1 MEKYRISSPGGDCI
15 DVKRWRQL
23 DSLLLDDPCE
33 ALPSQVQ
40 RTSTGRPWKGLKVWH
55 QVGGLG
61 DLYVPPARTHC
72 IVMRRSTPTELLQ
85 RQGTVT
91 GTARVRPGD
100 AIIVPAEIP
109 TFWRSSASRDYIHID
124 LDPSWLRQAAGRDI
138 RLGSCFGKS
147 DPVLAAFAHVLLASL
162 DTDTSLVPAFADT
175 VSMGIALHLV
185 ENYEKAGAVAR
196 NMPMLSRREMRVVV
210 DAVASDLEADWS
222 VAELAALLELSPFHF
237 SRAFKRSFGTTPH
250 AYVTAQR
257 MERAASLT
265 KGTSTPFSE
274 IAAETGYSSPAHFS
288 QSFRRYWG
296 VTPMAYRK
304 VC

>member
-1 MEKYRISSPGGDCI
+1 MDKYRVSSPGGDSI

-33 ALPSQVQ
+33 ALPAQVQ
-40 RTSTGRPWKGLKVWH
+40 RTSKGRPWKGLKVWH
-55 QVGGLG
+55 QIWGLG

-72 IVMRRSTPTELLQ
+72 IVLRRSTPTELLQ

-91 GTARVRPGD
+91 DTARVKPGD
-100 AIIVPAEIP
+100 AIIVPAETP
-109 TFWRSSASRDYIHID
+109 SFWRSSASRDYVHMD
-124 LDPSWLRQAAGRDI
+124 LDPSWLRQAAGHDV
-138 RLGSCFGKS
+138 RLQSCFGKS
-147 DPVLAAFAHVLLASL
+147 DPVLAGFGHVLLASL
-162 DTDTSLVPAFADT
+162 DSDTSLLPAFADT
-175 VSMGIALHLV
+175 VAMGIALHLV
-185 ENYEKAGAVAR
+185 ENYAKADTIHR
-196 NMPMLSRREMRVVV
+196 NLPMLSRREMRVVV
-210 DAVASDLEADWS
+210 EAVASDLKADWS

-265 KGTSTPFSE
+265 RKTNTSFSE

-304 VC
+304 GC

>member
-1 MEKYRISSPGGDCI
+1 MDKHRVSSSGGDSI

-40 RTSTGRPWKGLKVWH
+40 RTSAGRPWKGLKVWH

-72 IVMRRSTPTELLQ
+72 IVMRRSMPTELLQ

-91 GTARVRPGD
+91 GTARVKPGD
-100 AIIVPAEIP
+100 AIIVPAEVP
-109 TFWRSSASRDYIHID
+109 SFWRSSASRDYVHID
-124 LDPSWLRQAAGRDI
+124 LDPSWLRQAAGHNVC
-138 RLGSCFGKS
+138 LGSCFGKS

-175 VSMGIALHLV
+175 VSMGIALHLIQ
-185 ENYEKAGAVAR
+185 NYAKADTASR
-196 NMPMLSRREMRVVV
+196 NLPMLSRREMQVVI
-210 DAVASDLEADWS
+210 DAVASDLAADWS
-222 VAELAALLELSPFHF
+222 VAKLAALLDLSPFHF
-237 SRAFKRSFGTTPH
+237 SRAFKRSLGTTPH

-265 KGTSTPFSE
+265 RRTGTSFSE

-304 VC
+304 GS

>member
-1 MEKYRISSPGGDCI
+1 M
-15 DVKRWRQL
+15 KRWRQL

-33 ALPSQVQ
+33 ALLAQVQ
-40 RTSTGRPWKGLKVWH
+40 RTSAGRPWKGLKVWH
-55 QVGGLG
+55 QVWGLG

-72 IVMRRSTPTELLQ
+72 IVLRRSTPTELLQ

-91 GTARVRPGD
+91 GTARLEPGD
-100 AIIVPAEIP
+100 AIIVPAETP
-109 TFWRSSASRDYIHID
+109 SFWRSSASRDYVHMD
-124 LDPSWLRQAAGRDI
+124 LDPSWLRQAAGHDV
-138 RLGSCFGKS
+138 RLGSCFGKA
-147 DPVLAAFAHVLLASL
+147 DPVLAGFAHVLLASL
-162 DTDTSLVPAFADT
+162 DSDTSLLPAFADT
-175 VSMGIALHLV
+175 ISMGVALHLV
-185 ENYEKAGAVAR
+185 ENYAKADTINR
-196 NMPMLSRREMRVVV
+196 NLPMLSRREMRVVV
-210 DAVASDLEADWS
+210 EAVASDLEADWS

-265 KGTSTPFSE
+265 RKTSASFSE

-296 VTPMAYRK
+296 VTPMTYRK
-304 VC
+304 GC